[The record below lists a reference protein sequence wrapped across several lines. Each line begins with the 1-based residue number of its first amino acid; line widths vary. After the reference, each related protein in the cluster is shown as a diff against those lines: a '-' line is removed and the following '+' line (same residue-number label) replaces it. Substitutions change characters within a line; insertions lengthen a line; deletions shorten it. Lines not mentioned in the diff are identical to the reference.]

1 MARYKDSVCKLCRR
15 EGEKL
20 MLKGQ
25 RCYTEKC
32 ALERKAY
39 PPGQRGR
46 FTRRKVSDYA
56 IRLRSKQKMRRT
68 YGILERQFRRYF
80 RMAEQASGVT
90 SENLLQTLECR
101 LDNVVYR
108 LGLAP
113 SRQSARQLVRHGFF
127 NVNGRKVNI
136 PSYIVRVGDEVQM
149 KEKGRKLDIVKLGL
163 ERAAKG
169 EPVGWLEFNASEF
182 AGVVKTI
189 PSRDDLPTEFE
200 EQLVVEYYSR

>member
-1 MARYKDSVCKLCRR
+1 
-15 EGEKL
+15 

-56 IRLRSKQKMRRT
+56 IRLRSKQKLRRS

-80 RMAEQASGVT
+80 RMAELAGGVT
-90 SENLLQTLECR
+90 SENLLQTLERR

-127 NVNGRKVNI
+127 TVNSRKVNI
-136 PSYIVRVGDEVQM
+136 PSYLVKVGDEVQM
-149 KEKGRKLDIVKLGL
+149 KERGRKLDIVKAGQ

-169 EPVGWLEFNASEF
+169 EPVGWLEFKAAEY
-182 AGVVKTI
+182 AGVMKSI
-189 PSRDDLPTEFE
+189 PSRDELPTEFE